1 MSLLSTTCSPV
12 EEHHLWGASSTE
24 AVSLEGSMAAMC
36 LGIKMGKNEKGLT
49 VDLFTADMSLS
60 EKADGVFD
68 NINNGCIPLRGGIVL
83 SGSLGI
89 AYWDTSCNWAIGNV
103 IMLLSISAGLFILY
117 YRHVKMS
124 AVKKVCMKHCRW
136 TENDVATCC
145 EISIDSLH
153 TCWLPLF

>member
-89 AYWDTSCNWAIGNV
+89 AYWDTSCN
-103 IMLLSISAGLFILY
+103 
-117 YRHVKMS
+117 
-124 AVKKVCMKHCRW
+124 
-136 TENDVATCC
+136 
-145 EISIDSLH
+145 
-153 TCWLPLF
+153 